1 MEKNM
6 KYELIEE
13 RNLFSTFGITDG
25 LSESELEQVGGD
37 INICFR
43 TTCSCNVRTD
53 CTCNV
58 KTNNT
63 GY

>member
-1 MEKNM
+1 M

-25 LSESELEQVGGD
+25 LSENELEQVGGD

-43 TTCSCNVRTD
+43 VTCGCNVQTP